1 MKLDYHGDSGIWNR
15 VEMCEGILSAVAMFH
30 QLHAGPVSGLP
41 TIRSE
46 SVEREVQGQEFGS
59 LYAAAS
65 NG

>member
-1 MKLDYHGDSGIWNR
+1 VKAYAAGKNGITF
-15 VEMCEGILSAVAMFH
+15 C
-30 QLHAGPVSGLP
+30 LP

-46 SVEREVQGQEFGS
+46 SVEREAQPREFDP